1 MIINGLES
9 KIVKNKELARLA
21 EFAELAVRAELAGL
35 GCSWDD
41 VSVVF
46 LFI

>member
-1 MIINGLES
+1 MKTNGLES
-9 KIVKNKELARLA
+9 KVIKNKELARSA
-21 EFAELAVRAELAGL
+21 EFTVLAELAAL

-41 VSVVF
+41 VDVVF